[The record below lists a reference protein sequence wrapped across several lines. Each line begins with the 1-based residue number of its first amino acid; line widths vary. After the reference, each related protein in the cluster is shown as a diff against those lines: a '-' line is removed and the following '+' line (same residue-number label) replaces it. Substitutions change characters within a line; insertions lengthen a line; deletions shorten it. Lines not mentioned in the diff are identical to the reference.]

1 MLCPQF
7 SKRGLSFRNIK
18 NLPIVMLSLVWN
30 ALHSPHPTLQLSKLL
45 LNLQEIRQ
53 KHHLFQPVFS
63 AIPIAA
69 LLSPRAELDTT
80 TLYTIYSCLP
90 LSHYNYKHIITINN
104 KLICVLQ
111 SSKDRE

>member
-1 MLCPQF
+1 MSTIFKEGIEFQKYQELAV
-7 SKRGLSFRNIK
+7 
-18 NLPIVMLSLVWN
+18 VMLSLVWN

-45 LNLQEIRQ
+45 LNLQDIRQ

-80 TLYTIYSCLP
+80 TLYTIYSCSP